1 MVEGT
6 MMQDIITQSL
16 AVSVIV
22 KVVVDTIRYNT
33 KSTNSSIWP
42 VMAIATGI
50 VVAFLYHLSSGQ
62 QLNTATIAQQIL
74 IGIMAAGQAIGV
86 TELQKKAQQ

>member
-1 MVEGT
+1 

-33 KSTNSSIWP
+33 KSANSSIWP
-42 VMAIATGI
+42 VIAIVTGI
-50 VVAFLYHLSSGQ
+50 VVAFLYYLSSGQ
-62 QLNTATIAQQIL
+62 DLTTAASAQQIL